1 MLGLINGLLYIKSR
15 WTGNTILTYIHFS
28 YSLLSI
34 LSSAA
39 RKKQSAR
46 RLGVVIFVLRKTAHL
61 VPGVVGL
68 GALGMLLLALQQLGH
83 QERVHLLASAHH
95 GHHCQRVATKSCRN
109 RDKDEMKPH
118 LIIPPLFIRCI
129 NIIGFIPPP
138 KPPYLLPIMLAISIR
153 LSSSSSA
160 LENKLDS
167 HK

>member
-1 MLGLINGLLYIKSR
+1 MHLS
-15 WTGNTILTYIHFS
+15 YIHFS
-28 YSLLSI
+28 FGLLSI
-34 LSSAA
+34 LASAA

-95 GHHCQRVATKSCRN
+95 GHHCKRVATKSCRN

-138 KPPYLLPIMLAISIR
+138 KPPKPPKPPNLLPIILAISMR
-153 LSSSSSA
+153 LSSSPA
-160 LENKLDS
+160 RTR
-167 HK
+167 